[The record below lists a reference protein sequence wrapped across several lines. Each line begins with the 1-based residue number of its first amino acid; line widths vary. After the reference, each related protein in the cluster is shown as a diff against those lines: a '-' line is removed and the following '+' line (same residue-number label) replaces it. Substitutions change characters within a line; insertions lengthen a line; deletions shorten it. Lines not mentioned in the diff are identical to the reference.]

1 LNEVGAALSLGALV
15 VSASL
20 GAYVL
25 ALGPR
30 RSANR
35 AFFLLM
41 LVFVWWDAS
50 EAILRFMPTGSSAAS
65 LRPWLDAEW
74 IGIAAT
80 PAALLHVALT
90 YPQARPW
97 LRLPWSLP
105 LLYAP
110 VLGWGL
116 VIVFSDS
123 LVSGLTMNAFG
134 PSGLVGPGYPVLVVV
149 YALWLAAG
157 VFLFLRALWRLRRS
171 EWWVRQAVVAIGLLA
186 TVIPAAITDMFW
198 PIVSAGRTPLG
209 LASAYTLLWSVFIA
223 IAVLRYEYL
232 TIEPVTE
239 TRVAPKARHPLRAG
253 LNYLVVEPGRSAGL
267 GAFREIVSTTPGLV
281 ITALP
286 PVRLASRFGL
296 ERTPIVWVT
305 MSEAGERTV
314 RPQGLEFELVHTIVK
329 FLRENRGTAVLL
341 DDLDYL
347 ASVNGFESVARFLK
361 RVANQA
367 SASGGTLIATVG
379 RGTFSSEQLT
389 VLTGS
394 VDHILE
400 VEDGPN
406 GDASMRASVL
416 IAPPAD
422 VPGQLSERGVASGL
436 VLTTEHPTKA
446 RRRYGDAF
454 SMLWITEHPEGD
466 ATAVRPKDLDTEG
479 KRALANFL
487 AAHPGAD
494 VMIEGLD
501 QLALFLDFRTLLTFL
516 KDCVDS
522 TTVRGGRAFAS
533 VSPGGLP
540 ADQVAR
546 VVRRFDMPAGAS
558 VFRSFPPG
566 ARATAAP
573 GSRTPTR
580 GPAS

>member
-1 LNEVGAALSLGALV
+1 MNDVGAILSLGALA

-30 RSANR
+30 WAANR

-41 LVFVWWDAS
+41 LVFVWWDAW
-50 EAILRFMPTGSSAAS
+50 EAVLRLMPSAAGVAALRVS
-65 LRPWLDAEW
+65 LDCVW

-90 YPQARPW
+90 YPEARPW
-97 LRLPWSLP
+97 LRLPWSIP
-105 LLYAP
+105 LLYTP
-110 VLGWGL
+110 VLGWAL
-116 VIVFSDS
+116 VIILTDS
-123 LVSGLTMNAFG
+123 LISGVTSNALG
-134 PSGLVGPGYPVLVVV
+134 PSALIGPEYPVLVVV
-149 YALWLAAG
+149 YGAWLAAG
-157 VFLFLRALWRLRRS
+157 VFLFLRALWHLRRS
-171 EWWVRQAVVAIGLLA
+171 EWWARQAVVAIGLLA
-186 TVIPAAITDMFW
+186 TVIPAAVTDMFW
-198 PIVSAGRTPLG
+198 PVFSPDRTPLG
-209 LASAYTLLWSVFIA
+209 LASAYTLLWSVFIG

-232 TIEPVTE
+232 VIEPVTE

-361 RVANQA
+361 RVANET

-379 RGTFSSEQLT
+379 RGTFSPDQLT
-389 VLTGS
+389 VLTGA
-394 VDHILE
+394 VDHVLE

-406 GDASMRASVL
+406 GEPGLRPSVL
-416 IAPPAD
+416 IAPPSE
-422 VPGQLSERGVASGL
+422 VPGQLAERQVASGL
-436 VLTTEHPTKA
+436 VLTTQHPAKA
-446 RRRYGDAF
+446 RRRYGDGF
-454 SMLWITEHPEGD
+454 SMLWVTEHPDGD
-466 ATAVRPKDLDTEG
+466 AASVRPKDLDTEG

-494 VMIEGLD
+494 VIVEGLD

-516 KDCVDS
+516 KDCVDA

-558 VFRSFPPG
+558 VFRSFPPEG
-566 ARATAAP
+566 RATAAP